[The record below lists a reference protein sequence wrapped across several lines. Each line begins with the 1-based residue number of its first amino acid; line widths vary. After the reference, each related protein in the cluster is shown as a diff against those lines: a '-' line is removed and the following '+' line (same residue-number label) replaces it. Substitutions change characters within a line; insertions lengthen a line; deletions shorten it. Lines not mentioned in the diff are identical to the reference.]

1 MTLGENKKIALA
13 LIEEFSPNNPLLT
26 DDEDIST
33 RLNLIYSPNY
43 QKLSQEKKIIKTK
56 ILKEITGSTEEGF
69 EEYSLPSNMYQLR
82 KVIALNDKNIEV
94 EPNYKV
100 IGKKIYLDKNI
111 DAKVILEYFMYP
123 SVITT
128 ETNDDFMLELDQD
141 VQMILPYAVANDV
154 LKADPSSDYKA
165 FQLEYNQRL
174 KDLDT
179 RREIPSIVISEG
191 VL

>member
-56 ILKEITGSTEEGF
+56 ILKEIIGSTEEGF

-94 EPNYKV
+94 EPSYKV
-100 IGKKIYLDKNI
+100 IGKKIYLNKEI

>member
-13 LIEEFSPNNPLLT
+13 LIEEYSPNNLS
-26 DDEDIST
+26 DDEDILS

-94 EPNYKV
+94 EPSYKV
-100 IGKKIYLDKNI
+100 IGKKIYLNKEI

-123 SVITT
+123 SIITT
-128 ETNDDFMLELDQD
+128 ETDDDFMLEIDQD

-154 LKADPSSDYKA
+154 LKSDPSSDYKS
-165 FQLEYNQRL
+165 FQSEYRQKL
-174 KDLDT
+174 QELDT
-179 RREIPSIVISEG
+179 RREIPSVVIEEG

>member
-26 DDEDIST
+26 DDEDISS

-56 ILKEITGSTEEGF
+56 VLKEISGTTEEGF

-94 EPNYKV
+94 EPSYKV
-100 IGKKIYLDKNI
+100 IGKKIYLNKEI

-128 ETNDDFMLELDQD
+128 ETDNDFMLEIDQD
-141 VQMILPYAVANDV
+141 VQMILPYTVADDV

-165 FQLEYNQRL
+165 FELKFRQLLQ
-174 KDLDT
+174 DLDT
-179 RREIPSIVISEG
+179 RREIPSIVIGEG

>member
-26 DDEDIST
+26 DDEDISL

-56 ILKEITGSTEEGF
+56 TLKEITGQTEEGF

-82 KVIALNDKNIEV
+82 TIIALNDKNIEV
-94 EPNYKV
+94 EPSYKV
-100 IGKKIYLDKNI
+100 IGKKIYLNKQI
-111 DAKVILEYFMYP
+111 DAKVILEYYMYP
-123 SVITT
+123 SVITE
-128 ETNDDFMLELDQD
+128 ETDDDFMLEIDQD
-141 VQMILPYAVANDV
+141 VQMILPYTVADDV

-165 FQLEYNQRL
+165 FESKFRQLLQ
-174 KDLDT
+174 DLDT
-179 RREIPSIVISEG
+179 RREIPSIVVGEG

>member
-1 MTLGENKKIALA
+1 MTLAENKKIALA
-13 LIEEFSPNNPLLT
+13 LIEEYSPNNPLLT

-56 ILKEITGSTEEGF
+56 VLKEITGTTEEGF

-82 KVIALNDKNIEV
+82 KIIALDDKNIEV
-94 EPNYKV
+94 EPSYKI
-100 IGKKIYLDKNI
+100 IGKKIYLNKEI

-128 ETNDDFMLELDQD
+128 DTDDDFVLEIDQD
-141 VQMILPYAVANDV
+141 VQLILPYAVANDV
-154 LKADPSSDYKA
+154 LKADPSSDYRA
-165 FQLEYNQRL
+165 FQTEYTQRL

-179 RREIPSIVISEG
+179 RREIPSIVVGEG

>member
-13 LIEEFSPNNPLLT
+13 LIEEFSPTNPLLT
-26 DDEDIST
+26 DDEDISS

-56 ILKEITGSTEEGF
+56 VLKEISGTTEEGF

-82 KVIALNDKNIEV
+82 KVIALDDKNIEV
-94 EPNYKV
+94 EPSYKV
-100 IGKKIYLDKNI
+100 IGKKIYLNKEI

-123 SVITT
+123 SIITT
-128 ETNDDFMLELDQD
+128 ETDNDFMLEIDQD
-141 VQMILPYAVANDV
+141 VQMILPYTVADDV

-165 FQLEYNQRL
+165 FESKFRQLLQ
-174 KDLDT
+174 DLDT
-179 RREIPSIVISEG
+179 RREIPSIVIGEG

>member
-13 LIEEFSPNNPLLT
+13 LIEEYSPNNPLLT

-69 EEYSLPSNMYQLR
+69 EEYSLPSNLYQLR

-94 EPNYKV
+94 EPDYKV
-100 IGKKIYLDKNI
+100 IGKKIYLNKEI

-123 SVITT
+123 SIITT
-128 ETNDDFMLELDQD
+128 ETDDDFMLELDQD

-165 FQLEYNQRL
+165 FQLEYRQRL
-174 KDLDT
+174 QDLDT
-179 RREIPSIVISEG
+179 RREIPSIVVGEG